1 MKKIRFCAAA
11 LALGIAC
18 SLAACGGTEGQE
30 EPPKGEEEM
39 KLDNLVENF
48 WETDTMYDETVML
61 VAETDADGNIVSAP
75 EGKLSNKRRT
85 TLSGGAPLVPVRLYG
100 RLRRLRAERCRF
112 FPVLFYFTVPG

>member
-48 WETDTMYDETVML
+48 WD
-61 VAETDADGNIVSAP
+61 
-75 EGKLSNKRRT
+75 
-85 TLSGGAPLVPVRLYG
+85 
-100 RLRRLRAERCRF
+100 
-112 FPVLFYFTVPG
+112 FPSVV